1 MLAFYINDCDAR
13 DAEQPMG
20 EQIRHLFGQE
30 LCRFDILGGVDLAE
44 IWGMF
49 EGKDRLI
56 CKSLFSWV
64 HDGSHYAHDDLYLA
78 IDDAMVEAYLK
89 VSRAVFE
96 RSGHLAHYGMMM
108 GSARAEEPATSVL
121 HEPS

>member
-1 MLAFYINDCDAR
+1 MTGRRSHGRLSALN
-13 DAEQPMG
+13 
-20 EQIRHLFGQE
+20 
-30 LCRFDILGGVDLAE
+30 GV
-44 IWGMF
+44 
-49 EGKDRLI
+49 
-56 CKSLFSWV
+56 V
-64 HDGSHYAHDDLYLA
+64 HQGN
-78 IDDAMVEAYLK
+78 DAMVEAYLK